1 MNPEK
6 LFSES
11 DLKILQKARSTYG
24 PHKQIGVA
32 AEECT
37 ELAKEL
43 IKAFRYDDFNDAV
56 KRTKSNVTDEVADM
70 FIVMD
75 HILKLYGI
83 TSKDLTPHIRKK
95 MERLA
100 YWLDHSNSI
109 EFTTECREVP
119 PNKLAPSQTPTDNLQ
134 KEGKNVYA
142 NGFLRL
148 FDMNDEEYRKASE

>member
-1 MNPEK
+1 MIDR
-6 LFSES
+6 LFS
-11 DLKILQKARSTYG
+11 LQDKVTLEKARATYG

-43 IKAFRYDDFNDAV
+43 IKAFRYDNFSDAV
-56 KRTKSNVTDEVADM
+56 KHTKVNVTDEVADL

-75 HILKLYGI
+75 HILTLYGI
-83 TSKDLTPHIRKK
+83 TRDDLIPHIEKK

-100 YWLDHSNSI
+100 YWLDNSNSI

-119 PNKLAPSQTPTDNLQ
+119 PNKLAPSNVPTKNLQ
-134 KEGKNVYA
+134 KKGKNVYA
-142 NGFLRL
+142 NEFLRL
-148 FDMNDEEYRKASE
+148 FDMNDEEYRKANE

>member
-6 LFSES
+6 LFSEL
-11 DLKILQKARSTYG
+11 DLKVLQKARSTYG

-43 IKAFRYDDFNDAV
+43 IKAFRYDNFSDAV
-56 KRTKSNVTDEVADM
+56 KNTKDNVTDEVADM

-75 HILKLYGI
+75 HILKLYNI
-83 TSKDLTPHIRKK
+83 TPIDLLPHIEKK
-95 MERLA
+95 MTRLA
-100 YWLDHSNSI
+100 YWLDNSSSI

-119 PNKLAPSQTPTDNLQ
+119 PNKLAPSEVPTEDLQ

-142 NGFLRL
+142 NKFLRL

>member
-1 MNPEK
+1 MNDK
-6 LFSES
+6 LFTLQ
-11 DLKILQKARSTYG
+11 DKRILEKARTTYG

-43 IKAFRYDDFNDAV
+43 IKAFRYDNFDDAV
-56 KRTKSNVTDEVADM
+56 KNTKNNVTDEVADL

-75 HILKLYGI
+75 HILTLYGI
-83 TSKDLTPHIRKK
+83 TRDDLLPYIDRK

-100 YWLDHSNSI
+100 YWLRNSNSI

-119 PNKLAPSQTPTDNLQ
+119 HNQLAPSSTPTENLQ

-142 NGFLRL
+142 NDFLRL